1 MMSLFNNLRMP
12 AKIGLITA
20 VLGAVMIALV
30 SYIAAKMSSLDA
42 SYSDIVRRID
52 TSTTLVARTARR
64 AETYRAA
71 AFELLVETTDAGNA
85 RLLKVTVDSAES
97 VLEGLNK
104 VKKDVPE
111 KTAELEGQIER
122 FTRAFAACKPVI
134 QYASTTTT
142 AEDNVKA
149 AERLRAECNGVLQEA
164 VASQLQLAENM
175 IAFSKSRADD
185 QHADRAS
192 VDRPCQPASADVQR

>member
-20 VLGAVMIALV
+20 VLGAVMIGLV
-30 SYIAAKMSSLDA
+30 SYVCTRMASLDA
-42 SYSDIVRRID
+42 AYSDIVSRID

-111 KTAELEGQIER
+111 KTAELEGQIE
-122 FTRAFAACKPVI
+122 
-134 QYASTTTT
+134 
-142 AEDNVKA
+142 
-149 AERLRAECNGVLQEA
+149 
-164 VASQLQLAENM
+164 
-175 IAFSKSRADD
+175 
-185 QHADRAS
+185 
-192 VDRPCQPASADVQR
+192 